1 MSNADNSERR
11 SNATVCAPPKSLISH
26 TSPEHS
32 PKSWV
37 WSKHMSIG
45 FPAGSGPKF
54 CNGMAPAYETQVPE
68 ITLVPAGQ
76 GAPQTVFCVSGR
88 GLPSRD
94 IESIDQGLVRIR
106 LIRQVLRF
114 SSIAWDYKPGPGML
128 RP

>member
-45 FPAGSGPKF
+45 F
-54 CNGMAPAYETQVPE
+54 
-68 ITLVPAGQ
+68 
-76 GAPQTVFCVSGR
+76 
-88 GLPSRD
+88 
-94 IESIDQGLVRIR
+94 R
-106 LIRQVLRF
+106 LALARNSATEWRRRMKRRCQK
-114 SSIAWDYKPGPGML
+114 SP
-128 RP
+128 